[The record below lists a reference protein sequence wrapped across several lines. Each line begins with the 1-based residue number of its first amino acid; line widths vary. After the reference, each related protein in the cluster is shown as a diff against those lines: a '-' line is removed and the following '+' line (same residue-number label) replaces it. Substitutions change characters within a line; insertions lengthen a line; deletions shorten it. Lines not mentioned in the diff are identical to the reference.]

1 MRVESFDDFSAHFI
15 AEFCCSD
22 DDALNSYSIDVFCL
36 SRISAL
42 RNDHLGVVWIF
53 LHQLI
58 RNLRID
64 INDSSRFVSSKVLYS
79 CCREACYNDA
89 CINVAILQSI
99 DCFAEGEVLYINI
112 IVCDSISFQNLACIG
127 FSTGAGCADC
137 YFLAFQVGNC
147 LNSLVLGCNELNCF
161 RIESCKTAE
170 GIHFI
175 VFEHFLAI
183 CCVVSNIVLDES
195 DINGSVFQHIDV
207 SYGCAGGLCGS
218 VHPFDVLVQ
227 DFS

>member
-1 MRVESFDDFSAHFI
+1 MNPLVRLQILFSTGVHLNGHTFQSGVLRNVLAYGVSCFHAVEMRVESFDDFSAHFI

-64 INDSSRFVSSKVLYS
+64 INDSSRFVSSKVLYG

-112 IVCDSISFQNLACIG
+112 IVCDSISFLIPL
-127 FSTGAGCADC
+127 SW
-137 YFLAFQVGNC
+137 
-147 LNSLVLGCNELNCF
+147 
-161 RIESCKTAE
+161 
-170 GIHFI
+170 
-175 VFEHFLAI
+175 
-183 CCVVSNIVLDES
+183 VVTN
-195 DINGSVFQHIDV
+195 
-207 SYGCAGGLCGS
+207 
-218 VHPFDVLVQ
+218 
-227 DFS
+227 